1 MHNYKKILLAA
12 AGASLMAAAPAL
24 AADVELGFLGGFTG
38 PIESLTPPI
47 FNGAK
52 LAVEAINDQG
62 GILDGG
68 KLTITSAD
76 GACDSTAAANAAD
89 KLINSEKVTAIVGG
103 LCTGETIGGFNAA
116 GKPGNVVFVSP
127 ASTSPALTGLDDN
140 DLVFRTTPSD
150 ALQGVK
156 MAKLLISKGI
166 KDVAVT
172 YVNND
177 YGKGLNDAFTAA
189 YKQNGGTIDADVAH
203 EDSKADYRAE
213 LGQLA
218 GSGAQNLVI
227 LAYANSSGHTILQ
240 QAVESGN
247 FTTFV
252 GGDGMVGDA
261 LTKGLDNA
269 AVEGLIAT
277 RAGAPSGAGTEAF
290 NALAKKANVDPNGTY
305 VPQAYD
311 AAFLLALAIEKNG
324 NAGRD
329 DLSKALRD
337 VASAPGEVI
346 LPGEWSKAVADIKA
360 GKDIN
365 YEGAGGALD
374 FDEAGDVDGIINY
387 LLVKDGKFVDQGPIE
402 DQGSM

>member
-1 MHNYKKILLAA
+1 MNFSKLLLTAA
-12 AGASLMAAAPAL
+12 AATAFIAAPAF
-24 AADVELGFLGGFTG
+24 AEDVKLGFLGGFTG

-52 LAVEAINDQG
+52 LAVQNVNDQG
-62 GILDGG
+62 GILGG
-68 KLTITSAD
+68 KLTIESAD
-76 GACDSTAAANAAD
+76 GACDATAAANAAD
-89 KLINSEKVTAIVGG
+89 KLINTAQVTAVVGG
-103 LCTGETIGGFNAA
+103 LCTGETIGGFNGS

-127 ASTSPALTGLDDN
+127 ASSAPALTTLDDN

-156 MAKLLISKGI
+156 MASLLISKGI
-166 KDVAVT
+166 KDVVVT

-177 YGKGLNDAFTAA
+177 YGKGLNDSFSAA
-189 YKQNGGTIDADVAH
+189 YKADGGTIKADVAH

-218 GSGAQNLVI
+218 AGGSTKLVI

-240 QAVESGN
+240 QAVEAGD
-247 FTTFV
+247 FKVFV

-261 LTKGLDNA
+261 LTTGIDPKS
-269 AVEGLIAT
+269 VEGLIAT
-277 RAGAPSGAGTEAF
+277 RAGASTGAGTDAF
-290 NALAKKANVDPNGTY
+290 NKLAADAKVDPTGTY

-324 NAGRD
+324 NAKRD
-329 DLSKALRD
+329 GVSKALRAI
-337 VASAPGEVI
+337 ASGKGEVI
-346 LPGEWSKAVADIKA
+346 LPGEWKKAVDLIKA

-365 YEGAGGALD
+365 YEGAGGSLD
-374 FDEAGDVDGIINY
+374 FDKAGDVDGIINY
-387 LLVKDGKFVDQGPIE
+387 LVVKDGKFVDQGAIK
-402 DQGSM
+402 

>member
-1 MHNYKKILLAA
+1 MNLSKVLMTAVAGAALLAA
-12 AGASLMAAAPAL
+12 APVS
-24 AADVELGFLGGFTG
+24 AADVKLGFIGGFTG

-52 LAVEAINDQG
+52 LALANVNDQG

-68 KLTITSAD
+68 KLTIESAD

-89 KLINSEKVTAIVGG
+89 KLINTSQVTAIVGG
-103 LCTGETIGGFNAA
+103 LCTGETIGAFNGS

-127 ASTSPALTGLDDN
+127 ASSAPALTTLDDN

-156 MAKLLISKGI
+156 MASLLISKGI
-166 KDVAVT
+166 KDVVVT

-177 YGKGLNDAFTAA
+177 YGKGLNDSFTAA
-189 YKQNGGTIDADVAH
+189 YKADGGTVSADVAH

-213 LGQLA
+213 LGQLSGA
-218 GSGAQNLVI
+218 GSQNLVI

-240 QAVESGN
+240 QAVESGD
-247 FTTFV
+247 FKAFF

-261 LTKGLDNA
+261 LTKGIDPKS
-269 AVEGLIAT
+269 VEGLIAT
-277 RAGAPSGAGTEAF
+277 RAGAASGAGPDAF
-290 NALAKKANVDPNGTY
+290 NAVAKAANVDPTGTY

-311 AAFLLALAIEKNG
+311 AAFMLALAIEKNG
-324 NAGRD
+324 SADRKG
-329 DLSKALRD
+329 LSTALR
-337 VASAPGEVI
+337 AISNGKGEVI
-346 LPGEWSKAVADIKA
+346 LPGEWTKAVADIKA

-365 YEGAGGALD
+365 YEGAGGSLD
-374 FDEAGDVDGIINY
+374 FDKAGDVDGIINY
-387 LLVKDGKFVDQGPIE
+387 LVVKAGAFVDQGPIK
-402 DQGSM
+402 

>member
-1 MHNYKKILLAA
+1 MQNIRNLLLTAA
-12 AGASLMAAAPAL
+12 AASALFAAAPAM
-24 AADVELGFLGGFTG
+24 AEDVKLGFIGGFTG
-38 PIESLTPPI
+38 PIASLTPPI

-52 LAVEAINDQG
+52 LAVDEINAQG
-62 GILDGG
+62 GILGG
-68 KLTITSAD
+68 KLTIVSAD
-76 GACDSTAAANAAD
+76 GACDATAAANAGD
-89 KLINSEKVTAIVGG
+89 KIVNTEQVTAVVGG
-103 LCTGETIGGFNAA
+103 LCTGETIGAFNGS

-127 ASTSPALTGLDDN
+127 ASSAPALTTLDDN

-156 MAKLLISKGI
+156 MASLLIAKGI

-177 YGKGLNDAFTAA
+177 YGKGLNDSFTAA
-189 YKQNGGTIDADVAH
+189 YKADGGKVAGDVAH

-218 GSGAQNLVI
+218 TSGSTNLVI

-240 QAVESGN
+240 QAAEGGD
-247 FTTFV
+247 FKLYV

-261 LTKGLDNA
+261 LTAGIDPKSI
-269 AVEGLIAT
+269 EGLIAT
-277 RAGAPSGAGTEAF
+277 RAGASTGAGTDAF
-290 NALAKKANVDPNGTY
+290 NKLAADAKVDPTGTY

-324 NAGRD
+324 NAKRD
-329 DLSKALRD
+329 GVSKALRA
-337 VASAPGEVI
+337 VASGSGEVI
-346 LPGEWSKAVADIKA
+346 LPGEWKKAVDLIKA
-360 GKDIN
+360 GKDVN

-374 FDEAGDVDGIINY
+374 FDKAGDVDGIINY
-387 LLVKDGKFVDQGPIE
+387 LVVKDGKFVDQGPIK
-402 DQGSM
+402 

>member
-1 MHNYKKILLAA
+1 MTAAAAVALLAA
-12 AGASLMAAAPAL
+12 APAF
-24 AADVELGFLGGFTG
+24 AADVTLGFLGGFTG

-52 LAVEAINDQG
+52 LAVQEVNDQG
-62 GILDGG
+62 GILDG
-68 KLTITSAD
+68 KLSIESAD

-89 KLINSEKVTAIVGG
+89 KLINTTKVTAVVGG
-103 LCTGETIGGFNAA
+103 LCTGETIGGFNGS

-127 ASTSPALTGLDDN
+127 ASSAPALTTLDDN

-156 MAKLLISKGI
+156 MASLLISKGI
-166 KDVAVT
+166 KNVVVT

-177 YGKGLNDAFTAA
+177 YGKGLNDSFTAA
-189 YKQNGGTIDADVAH
+189 FKADGGTIDADVAH

-218 GSGAQNLVI
+218 SSGDQNLVI

-240 QAVESGN
+240 QAVEAGD
-247 FTTFV
+247 FKTYV

-261 LTKGLDNA
+261 LTTGIDPA

-277 RAGAPSGAGTEAF
+277 RAGAPSGAGTDAF
-290 NALAKKANVDPNGTY
+290 NKLASDAKVDPSGTY

-324 NAGRD
+324 SADRKG
-329 DLSKALRD
+329 LAQALRD
-337 VASAPGEVI
+337 VASPPGEKI

-360 GKDIN
+360 GKDID
-365 YEGAGGALD
+365 YDGAGGALD
-374 FDEAGDVDGIINY
+374 FDKAGDVDGIINY
-387 LLVKDGKFVDQGPIE
+387 LTVKNGTFVDQGAI
-402 DQGSM
+402 Q

>member
-1 MHNYKKILLAA
+1 MILRTTLMTAAAAVALLAA
-12 AGASLMAAAPAL
+12 APAF
-24 AADVELGFLGGFTG
+24 AADVTLGFLGGFTG

-52 LAVEAINDQG
+52 LAVQEVNDQG
-62 GILDGG
+62 GILDG
-68 KLTITSAD
+68 KLSIESAD

-89 KLINSEKVTAIVGG
+89 KLINTTKVTAVVGG
-103 LCTGETIGGFNAA
+103 LCTGETIGGFNGS

-127 ASTSPALTGLDDN
+127 ASSAPALTTLDDN

-156 MAKLLISKGI
+156 MASLLISKGI
-166 KDVAVT
+166 KNVVVT

-177 YGKGLNDAFTAA
+177 YGKGLNDSFTAA
-189 YKQNGGTIDADVAH
+189 FKADGGTIDADVAH

-218 GSGAQNLVI
+218 SSGDQNLVI

-240 QAVESGN
+240 QAVEAGD
-247 FTTFV
+247 FKTYV

-261 LTKGLDNA
+261 LTTGIDPA

-277 RAGAPSGAGTEAF
+277 RAGAPSGAGTDAF
-290 NALAKKANVDPNGTY
+290 NKLASDAKVDPSGTY

-324 NAGRD
+324 SADRKG
-329 DLSKALRD
+329 LAQALRD
-337 VASAPGEVI
+337 VASPPGEKI

-360 GKDIN
+360 GKDID
-365 YEGAGGALD
+365 YDGAGGALD
-374 FDEAGDVDGIINY
+374 FDKAGDVDGIINY
-387 LLVKDGKFVDQGPIE
+387 LTVKNGTFVDQGAI
-402 DQGSM
+402 Q

>member
-1 MHNYKKILLAA
+1 MTLSKIVLSAA
-12 AGASLMAAAPAL
+12 AASLLVAATPAF
-24 AADVELGFLGGFTG
+24 AADVKLGFIGGFTG

-52 LAVEAINDQG
+52 LALQNVNDQG
-62 GILDGG
+62 GILGGG
-68 KLTITSAD
+68 KLTIESAD

-89 KLINSEKVTAIVGG
+89 KLINTSQVTAIVGG
-103 LCTGETIGGFNAA
+103 LCTGETIGAFNGS

-127 ASTSPALTGLDDN
+127 ASSAPALTTLDDN
-140 DLVFRTTPSD
+140 DLVYRTTPSD

-156 MAKLLISKGI
+156 MASLLISKGI

-177 YGKGLNDAFTAA
+177 YGKGLNDSFTAA
-189 YKQNGGTIDADVAH
+189 YKADGGTVSADVAH

-213 LGQLA
+213 LGQLS
-218 GSGAQNLVI
+218 GSGSQNLVI

-240 QAVESGN
+240 QAVESGD
-247 FTTFV
+247 FKAFV

-261 LTKGLDNA
+261 LTKGIDPKS
-269 AVEGLIAT
+269 VEGLIAT
-277 RAGAPSGAGTEAF
+277 RAGAASGAGPDAF
-290 NALAKKANVDPNGTY
+290 AAVAKAASVDPTGTY

-311 AAFLLALAIEKNG
+311 AAFMLALAIEKNG
-324 NAGRD
+324 SADRKG
-329 DLSKALRD
+329 LSTALRAISNGKGD
-337 VASAPGEVI
+337 VI
-346 LPGEWSKAVADIKA
+346 LPGEWKKAVADIKA

-374 FDEAGDVDGIINY
+374 FDKAGDVDGIINY
-387 LLVKDGKFVDQGPIE
+387 LVVKAGAIVDQGPIK
-402 DQGSM
+402 